1 MNEQPIILVI
11 IPARGGSKGIP
22 RKNLRS
28 LAGRPLIYYSIMN
41 ALSSR
46 YKLDIYVSSEDEEI
60 LSISEKFGAKVLMR
74 DAHDAEDAVTLD
86 PVIFSALKNVEKI
99 ENKKYDLVVT
109 LQPTSPLVTAN
120 SLDKAIFQLINTP
133 ETDTIIS
140 AVNDTHL
147 TWKLENEGYKPNYA
161 KRVNRQELTPIFK
174 ETGGFLITRATNVT
188 KQNRIG
194 EKVDLF
200 ILSDREAIDIDTYA
214 DWGLCEYYLKRKKLL
229 FVVSGYEEIGLGH
242 VYNTLL
248 LANDIVEH
256 EVVFLVDNKS
266 QLALDKI
273 DSKNYPVYM
282 QTESDIVEDIKQLNP
297 DVVINDRLDTTEQ
310 YIAAIKAAGIKTI
323 NFEDLGPG
331 AHIADLVINAIY
343 PEREVLPK
351 HYFGHEYFIL
361 RDEFILTPVQ
371 KPSAQVRKVLVTFG
385 GVDPNNYTRHV
396 IESITDYC
404 QGNDIEITV
413 VAGFGYSHYET
424 LVPYSEIEVIR
435 NSTNIAELMSNA
447 DIIFTS
453 AGRTTYEAASLNVPT
468 IVLAQNER
476 EMTHFFATAEHGFV
490 NLGLGT
496 DVSNE
501 QILEALVS
509 LAENYHSRQYASN
522 LMAKADLTSG
532 RQRVMKLINNIVE
545 QV

>member
-1 MNEQPIILVI
+1 MNEQPNILVV

-28 LAGRPLIYYSIMN
+28 LAGRPLIYYSIRN
-41 ALSSR
+41 AHSSR
-46 YKLDIYVSSEDEEI
+46 FDLNIYVSSEDEEI
-60 LSISEKFGAKVLMR
+60 LSISAKFGAKVLMR

-86 PVIFSALKNVEKI
+86 PVIFNALKRAETI
-99 ENKKYDLVVT
+99 EGKSYDFVVT
-109 LQPTSPLVTAN
+109 LQPTSPLVSVN
-120 SLDKAIFQLINTP
+120 SLDKAIAKLIDTP
-133 ETDTIIS
+133 EVDTMIS

-147 TWKLENEGYKPNYA
+147 TWKIEDKIYKPNYE
-161 KRVNRQELTPIFK
+161 KRLNRQELKPIFK
-174 ETGGFLITRATNVT
+174 ETGGFLITRARNV
-188 KQNRIG
+188 KKNNRIG
-194 EKVDLF
+194 ENVDLYL
-200 ILSDREAIDIDTYA
+200 LSDKESIDIDTYA

-256 EVVFLVDNKS
+256 EVLFLVDDKS
-266 QLALDKI
+266 QLAFDKI
-273 DSKNYPVYM
+273 SSKNYPVYM
-282 QTESDIVEDIKQLNP
+282 QTESDIVENIKQLNP
-297 DVVINDRLDTTEQ
+297 GVIINDRLDTTEE
-310 YIAAIKAAGIKTI
+310 YIASIKAAGIKTI

-331 AHIADLVINAIY
+331 AHFADLVINAIY
-343 PEREVLPK
+343 PEREVLSK

-361 RDEFILTPVQ
+361 RDEFILTSARE
-371 KPSAQVRKVLVTFG
+371 PSPQVKKVLLTFG

-404 QGNDIEITV
+404 QSNDIEIVV

-424 LVPYSEIEVIR
+424 LTPYSHVKIIR
-435 NSTNIAELMSNA
+435 NSTNIAELMREA
-447 DIIFTS
+447 DVIFTS
-453 AGRTTYEAASLNVPT
+453 AGRTTYEAASLKVPT

-476 EMTHFFATAEHGFV
+476 ELTHFFATAEHGFL

-496 DVSNE
+496 EVSNK
-501 QILEALVS
+501 QILNAFES
-509 LAENYHSRQYASN
+509 LSGNFQSRQYASG
-522 LMAKADLTSG
+522 LMAKADLHSG
-532 RQRVMKLINNIVE
+532 RQRVLKLINSIVE